1 MRSCQCRSP
10 AIWPLC
16 LYFPSPSLAVW
27 GFVGNLARTGGGQID
42 AEAGELDV
50 RARWGIRAPS
60 GCMPGPGKLQAR
72 DYTPD
77 ERAAIAEGAAA
88 LGMDE
93 ATALA
98 CLGERTG
105 DVYLNDI
112 AYWRNV
118 PARVRSYSLG
128 GYQVMKKWLSYREKD
143 ILGRS
148 LTLDEITGL
157 MNMARRMAALLLF
170 QPALDANYRA
180 VVVQGSNISL
190 DDSPPLCSQLTE
202 E

>member
-1 MRSCQCRSP
+1 
-10 AIWPLC
+10 
-16 LYFPSPSLAVW
+16 
-27 GFVGNLARTGGGQID
+27 
-42 AEAGELDV
+42 
-50 RARWGIRAPS
+50 
-60 GCMPGPGKLQAR
+60 MPGPGKMQAR

-98 CLGERTG
+98 CVGEKTG

-118 PARVRSYSLG
+118 PARVWSYSLG

-148 LTLDEITGL
+148 LTLDEITGV
-157 MNMARRMAALLLF
+157 MNMAALLLL

-180 VVVQGSNISL
+180 VAGPGEVTALSATSRG
-190 DDSPPLCSQLTE
+190 
-202 E
+202 